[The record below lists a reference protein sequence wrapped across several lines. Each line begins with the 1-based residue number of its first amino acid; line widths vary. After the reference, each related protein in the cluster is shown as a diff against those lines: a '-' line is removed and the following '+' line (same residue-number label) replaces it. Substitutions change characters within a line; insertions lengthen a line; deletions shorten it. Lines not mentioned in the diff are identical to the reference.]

1 MGTVHIDIYFADA
14 LFELF
19 CTAQHCTSAG
29 GHKQEVLNGVF

>member
-1 MGTVHIDIYFADA
+1 VHIDIYFADA

-29 GHKQEVLNGVF
+29 INKKF